1 MNVIK
6 FQDVILEHD
15 SVFNEIYKNKYA
27 YLVNWQYIVPL
38 EVSQMV
44 YVELSQGT
52 TPIEEIE
59 NVLPYDDYRMYIDA
73 KETESINS
81 VSRYLSENQFVTD
94 SDITIEEIKKF
105 RTHVAT
111 LLYEFYV
118 ANPIDNEQL
127 VRMLKYYKNNYID
140 EVVEG
145 LYVIIGNNFEHRNRV
160 SLEPMNKVYTCSC
173 IQQGTLPQVGIQTCD
188 TLGEYKLAMRD
199 LMIRYYG
206 SMDFWLDKDYI
217 VKEVIRYLENILR
230 VGLPLTNQV
239 VEVPCSNLSFS
250 MQSYYENQLRDLITA
265 FEYILTGD
273 FTGHKNFVSNT
284 LSKWVTELYDNM
296 QW

>member
-27 YLVNWQYIVPL
+27 YLVNWQYVVPL
-38 EVSQMV
+38 EVGQMV

-81 VSRYLSENQFVTD
+81 VAHYLSENQFVAD

-118 ANPIDNEQL
+118 ANPTDNEQL
-127 VRMLKYYKNNYID
+127 VRMLKYYKDNYID

-145 LYVIIGNNFEHRNRV
+145 LYIIIGNNFERNRV

-173 IQQGTLPQVGIQTCD
+173 IQQGTLPQLSVQTCD

-199 LMIRYYG
+199 LMIKYYG
-206 SMDFWLDKDYI
+206 STDFWLDKDYI
-217 VKEVIRYLENILR
+217 IKEIIRYLENILR
-230 VGLPLTNQV
+230 VDLPLTNQV
-239 VEVPCSNLSFS
+239 VETPCSNLSFS
-250 MQSYYENQLRDLITA
+250 MQSYYENQLRDLITT

-284 LSKWVTELYDNM
+284 LSKWVNELYDNM